1 MHPNNRDLG
10 NLGNCSE
17 GSKAHGDYPRGG
29 LNPSK
34 KGRARIR
41 SPSQVEVGAS
51 DRSSDYEALAN
62 TGGPTRLRSARQ
74 AARLAAAEAV
84 LLATMKRRWAV
95 LIVIATVGAFTLIL
109 LQATKRPHSPSVSF
123 LGYTNQNGTTLANFK
138 VQNGNRG
145 TVTVCAD
152 IVLWNRAQGRPPPQ
166 GGPPKNGPWVISVKM
181 LRSRESTVVQLAPP
195 TNGAPWQTTFELMW
209 HGTLWSQFWNMWGD
223 FFQPSYQERFIR
235 LKTEAI
241 PAYQTGASER

>member
-1 MHPNNRDLG
+1 
-10 NLGNCSE
+10 
-17 GSKAHGDYPRGG
+17 
-29 LNPSK
+29 
-34 KGRARIR
+34 
-41 SPSQVEVGAS
+41 
-51 DRSSDYEALAN
+51 
-62 TGGPTRLRSARQ
+62 
-74 AARLAAAEAV
+74 
-84 LLATMKRRWAV
+84 MKRRWAV
-95 LIVIATVGAFTLIL
+95 LILIASAGVFTLIS
-109 LQATKRPHSPSVSF
+109 LQSTKRPQSPSVRF

-166 GGPPKNGPWVISVKM
+166 GGPPKHGPWVVSVKM
-181 LRSRESTVVQLAPP
+181 LRSGESTVVQLAPP

-223 FFQPSYQERFIR
+223 FFQPSYQARFIR